1 MKFCPKCETRM
12 KSKIEENIFTCPR
25 CGFSSAKENEPRE
38 AILAKGSSSPYQDK
52 NVGGSSLKIMDSA
65 KGTEGLPTTAI
76 DCPKCGNKDA
86 FWWMLQTRSADE
98 ATTQFYRCTK
108 CGHTWRNY
116 S

>member
-1 MKFCPKCETRM
+1 MKT
-12 KSKIEENIFTCPR
+12 KIEENIFTCPK
-25 CGFSSAKENEPRE
+25 CGLTSAKDSEPLGTV
-38 AILAKGSSSPYQDK
+38 IAKGSGSSYQDK
-52 NVGGSSLKIMDSA
+52 TLGGSSLKVMDSS
-65 KGTEGLPTTAI
+65 KGPDALPTTAI
-76 DCPKCGNKDA
+76 DCPKCGNKNA